1 MCLSNETMER
11 RDASK
16 ALTDASVA
24 QCVKLRLFL
33 MHTRD
38 DAQACTLT
46 MASVEPTDLQVAVR
60 GQYTQKAKGRKGE
73 TRKT

>member
-24 QCVKLRLFL
+24 PCVKLRLFL

-38 DAQACTLT
+38 DAS
-46 MASVEPTDLQVAVR
+46 MHVDNGFR
-60 GQYTQKAKGRKGE
+60 
-73 TRKT
+73 